1 MNDLEVRSQIVDAL
15 STTLRRSLNLSDVP
29 GLVEEC
35 LKRDAWREFR
45 TERGEIVRYGDGE
58 FSKFLCS
65 PPLRGLGGSEDAFLA
80 VLRAAG
86 RHDLVVRV
94 QDLLTAEP
102 LAAHGGARGREQVRN
117 TKLTE
122 DDATYALRR
131 LKRDAPKLAAKVAS
145 GEMSPHAAAVKAGIR
160 RRYIQV
166 RADDIDRALSKLIEF
181 YAPDE
186 IRGALKR
193 AGR

>member
-15 STTLRRSLNLSDVP
+15 SATLRRSLNLSDVP

-45 TERGEIVRYGDGE
+45 TERGEIVRYGELE
-58 FSKFLCS
+58 FRDFLCT

-86 RHDLVVRV
+86 HHKLADRV
-94 QDLLTAEP
+94 TELLATP
-102 LAAHGGARGREQVRN
+102 LNPPGNPNGKLGN
-117 TKLTE
+117 TKV
-122 DDATYALRR
+122 AKNGAVYRAQR
-131 LKRDAPKLAAKVAS
+131 LKRDAPALAAKVAAGKIS
-145 GEMSPHAAAVKAGIR
+145 AHAAAVKAGIR

-181 YAPDE
+181 YTPDE